1 MAANAMAVAG
11 IKVGGITDVICTFF
25 SAKDGQE
32 RVWEVRLRLGGFF
45 KGGGTNR
52 CGYTKKKLQYPVRVS
67 KCDPKMAKYLLE
79 QYGGADGELAA
90 ALRYLNQRYTIPD
103 KVIGLLNDIGTEEF
117 AHLEMIATMVY
128 KLTKDATVEQLKA
141 AGLGEH
147 YAAHDKALFYTN
159 ASGVP
164 FTAAYIQ
171 AKGDPLADLYED
183 IAAEEKAR
191 ATYQW
196 LIDMTDDVD
205 LQDSLKFLR
214 EREIIHATRFREAVE
229 IIKDDRTQKRV
240 F

>member
-1 MAANAMAVAG
+1 MW
-11 IKVGGITDVICTFF
+11 IY
-25 SAKDGQE
+25 E
-32 RVWEVRLRLGGFF
+32 
-45 KGGGTNR
+45 
-52 CGYTKKKLQYPVRVS
+52 KKLQYPVRVS
-67 KCDPKMAKYLLE
+67 KCDPRMAKYLLE

-90 ALRYLNQRYTIPD
+90 ALRYLNQRYTIPG

-128 KLTKDATVEQLKA
+128 KLTKDATPEQLKE

-147 YAAHDKALFYTN
+147 YVNHDKALFYHD
-159 ASGVP
+159 AAGVP
-164 FTAAYIQ
+164 FTATYIQ
-171 AKGDPLADLYED
+171 AKGDPITDLYED

-205 LQDSLKFLR
+205 LQDGLKFLR
-214 EREIIHATRFREAVE
+214 QREIVHSLRFREAVE
-229 IIKDDRTQKRV
+229 ILKAERDAQHI

>member
-1 MAANAMAVAG
+1 MWVY
-11 IKVGGITDVICTFF
+11 
-25 SAKDGQE
+25 E
-32 RVWEVRLRLGGFF
+32 
-45 KGGGTNR
+45 
-52 CGYTKKKLQYPVRVS
+52 KKLQYPVRVG
-67 KCDPKMAKYLLE
+67 KCDPMMAKFLIE

-90 ALRYLNQRYTIPD
+90 ALRYLNQRYTIPE
-103 KVIGLLNDIGTEEF
+103 KVIGVLNDIGTEEF

-128 KLTKDATVEQLKA
+128 KLTKDATVEQLMEV
-141 AGLGEH
+141 GLGAH
-147 YAAHDKALFYTN
+147 YANHDKALYYEN
-159 ASGVP
+159 AGGVP

-205 LQDSLKFLR
+205 LQDGLKFLR
-214 EREIIHATRFREAVE
+214 EREIIHAIRFREAVE
-229 IIKDDRTQKRV
+229 IIKEDRGTKKI